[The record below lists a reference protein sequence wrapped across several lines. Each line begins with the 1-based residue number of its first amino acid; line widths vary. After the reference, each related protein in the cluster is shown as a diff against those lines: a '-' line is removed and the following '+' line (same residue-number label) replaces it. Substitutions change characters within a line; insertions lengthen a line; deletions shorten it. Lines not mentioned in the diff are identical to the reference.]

1 MGPGHAAN
9 APGKEL
15 RRPASRGAL
24 IVYDALIDDERRREP
39 LPLLVSLNMLIE
51 TPGGS
56 GHTGAE
62 CREWMQDAGFKQV
75 RVEHLLGAHGM
86 VVGIKER

>member
-1 MGPGHAAN
+1 
-9 APGKEL
+9 
-15 RRPASRGAL
+15 
-24 IVYDALIDDERRREP
+24 
-39 LPLLVSLNMLIE
+39 MLIE